1 MEIFLAYNLMTI
13 LYTLTTFKTIKRRS
27 KILETIK
34 SFMHKH
40 PILSRVLIFP
50 IALYVTIGITA
61 VLFELVIPLLIAVMI
76 TNTLYSKAMGKTY
89 KESIY
94 EPYSYVR
101 TRYYT
106 ST

>member
-1 MEIFLAYNLMTI
+1 
-13 LYTLTTFKTIKRRS
+13 
-27 KILETIK
+27 
-34 SFMHKH
+34 MHKH
-40 PILSRVLIFP
+40 PVLSRALIFP
-50 IALYVTIGITA
+50 FALYITIGITA
-61 VLFELVIPLLIAVMI
+61 VLFELVIPLLIALMI
-76 TNTLYSKAMGKTY
+76 TNTLYSKAIGKTY

>member
-1 MEIFLAYNLMTI
+1 MEIFFAYNLMTI
-13 LYTLTTFKTIKRRS
+13 YYMVTAFKTIKKRR
-27 KILETIK
+27 KIVETIK
-34 SFMHKH
+34 SFMNEH
-40 PILSRVLIFP
+40 PILSRALIFP
-50 IALYVTIGITA
+50 FALYITIGITA
-61 VLFELVIPLLIAVMI
+61 LLFELIIPLLIAVMI
-76 TNTLYSKAMGKTY
+76 TNTLYSKAIGKTY